1 MILSPHFLLER
12 NNTPEKFQKSI
23 CVVKNGVYKHSRNSM
38 YLSFVLFLVGLSFSL
53 NNIVSFMSPIIFFGV
68 INWMFIPYEEE
79 KMQKELG
86 QEYLDYKNKVRCW
99 I

>member
-1 MILSPHFLLER
+1 
-12 NNTPEKFQKSI
+12 
-23 CVVKNGVYKHSRNSM
+23 
-38 YLSFVLFLVGLSFSL
+38 
-53 NNIVSFMSPIIFFGV
+53 MSPIIFFGV